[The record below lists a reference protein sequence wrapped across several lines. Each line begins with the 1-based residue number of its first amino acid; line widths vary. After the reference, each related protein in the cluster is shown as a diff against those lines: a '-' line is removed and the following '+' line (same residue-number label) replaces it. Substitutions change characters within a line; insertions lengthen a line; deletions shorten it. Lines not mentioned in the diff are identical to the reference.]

1 MATGKTALFA
11 RRIWKIDTSICRG
24 LNRTSR
30 IYGVRPFFTAV
41 SRLGDGVFW
50 YTLIA
55 LIALLDTEAGYL
67 HALQMLATGA
77 VGLLI
82 YKLIKLATV
91 RPRPYAGDNG
101 IDLCAQPL
109 DQYSFP
115 SGHTLHAVSFS
126 IIACA
131 HYPML
136 YEPLFLFATLVALS
150 RMVLGLHYPTDVV
163 AGAAIGAT
171 LAGISLSLYS

>member
-1 MATGKTALFA
+1 MATRKTVLFA
-11 RRIWKIDTSICRG
+11 RRIWEIDTSICRG

-30 IYGVRPFFTAV
+30 IYGVRPFFAAV
-41 SRLGDGVFW
+41 SRLGDGMLW
-50 YTLIA
+50 YALIA
-55 LIALLDTEAGYL
+55 LIALIDTESGYL
-67 HALQMLATGA
+67 HAAQMLGTGA

-82 YKLIKLATV
+82 YKLIKSTTV
-91 RPRPYAGDNG
+91 RPRPYASDNG
-101 IDLCAQPL
+101 IDLCAHPL

-115 SGHTLHAVSFS
+115 SGHTLHAVCFS
-126 IIACA
+126 VIACA